1 MLTRMIGTVVSKL
14 SAPCRIYLL
23 LFLGDLVACAKYMAG
38 LSDDQAEKLWTRGLF
53 ASLEC
58 CYVKVSRCDNAFCFQ
73 TYIIFGEEFTMCVM
87 AQPTCS
93 PPNVRVHPQEF
104 RPEDKLKA
112 LRSISHLI
120 FITCMHMRQMVGRLA
135 PICTDGI

>member
-1 MLTRMIGTVVSKL
+1 
-14 SAPCRIYLL
+14 
-23 LFLGDLVACAKYMAG
+23 MAG
-38 LSDDQAEKLWTRGLF
+38 LSDDQAENLWTRGLF

-58 CYVKVSRCDNAFCFQ
+58 CSVKVSRCDNAFCFQ
-73 TYIIFGEEFTMCVM
+73 TYIIFGEEFTMCDM